1 MGTSYVEF
9 RKHGF
14 WSRDSF
20 LSGWLTTLIGE
31 VRPAVPKAPWLQ
43 PLISHWEIQTEIDGG
58 CMALDLDSFLQDD
71 EKRDCILSA
80 GASALMRTPDESKR
94 TGQLFLAL
102 LRGEVMTDASSP
114 IDYL

>member
-14 WSRDSF
+14 WTRDRF
-20 LSGWLTTLIGE
+20 LSGWLRILIGE
-31 VRPAVPKAPWLQ
+31 VRTGVPKTPWLQ
-43 PLISHWEIQTEIDGG
+43 PLISHWEIQNEIDGG

-71 EKRDCILSA
+71 EKRVYILSV
-80 GASALMRTPDESKR
+80 GTSALTRTSGESQR

-102 LRGEVMTDASSP
+102 LRGEITTDASSP